1 MTRPM
6 AASHRELPRSD
17 TVPHPRRL
25 ALHTLRPAARA
36 VVRCYVRVH
45 AHRTD
50 RVPRTGPV
58 ILAPTHTGWADGPL
72 LAIFATRPAHVMT
85 KREMFAGRMGGFLRM
100 SGQIELDRFH
110 PDPRAVKTCLRVL
123 RDGGAVGIFPEGTR
137 GAGDLSRFNHGA
149 AYLALVTGVPV
160 VPVVMFGTR
169 APGARSSSLPPR
181 FGVVDL
187 VYGRPWHVDAEPWPR
202 THRRLVEA
210 SASLR
215 AHMLECLAEGERLTG
230 RSMPGPLP
238 AGDKE
243 YAVPGQTSEWESHD

>member
-1 MTRPM
+1 MSW
-6 AASHRELPRSD
+6 AW
-17 TVPHPRRL
+17 
-25 ALHTLRPAARA
+25 AL
-36 VVRCYVRVH
+36 
-45 AHRTD
+45 
-50 RVPRTGPV
+50 
-58 ILAPTHTGWADGPL
+58 
-72 LAIFATRPAHVMT
+72 
-85 KREMFAGRMGGFLRM
+85 AGRTHGGRLLE
-100 SGQIELDRFH
+100 SGSRESGLTYAATDCFVNYPFPH

-149 AYLALVTGVPV
+149 AYLALVTGAPV

-202 THRRLVEA
+202 THQRLVEA

>member
-1 MTRPM
+1 M
-6 AASHRELPRSD
+6 AKLPVVRD
-17 TVPHPRRL
+17 QMDKHV
-25 ALHTLRPAARA
+25 ATLRPE
-36 VVRCYVRVH
+36 
-45 AHRTD
+45 D
-50 RVPRTGPV
+50 N
-58 ILAPTHTGWADGPL
+58 ILD
-72 LAIFATRPAHVMT
+72 
-85 KREMFAGRMGGFLRM
+85 
-100 SGQIELDRFH
+100 
-110 PDPRAVKTCLRVL
+110 
-123 RDGGAVGIFPEGTR
+123 AVGLLLEKR
-137 GAGDLSRFNHGA
+137 
-149 AYLALVTGVPV
+149 VTGAPV

-202 THRRLVEA
+202 THQRLVEA